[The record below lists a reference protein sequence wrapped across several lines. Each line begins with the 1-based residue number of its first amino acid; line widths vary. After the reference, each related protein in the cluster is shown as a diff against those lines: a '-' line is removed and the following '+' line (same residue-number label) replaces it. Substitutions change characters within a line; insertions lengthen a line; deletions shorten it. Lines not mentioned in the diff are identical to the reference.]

1 MYVDIQE
8 KVINVKSDC
17 GQYKIIE
24 EEPHSFVICSRVG
37 DTLSYETFTHN
48 AFDALLWIK
57 EQESKSMKRMM
68 AQAERMAAQADMMA
82 GRYDGRYGGKQ

>member
-8 KVINVKSDC
+8 KVIYVKSDYC

-24 EEPHSFVICSRVG
+24 EEPHSFIICSRIG

-57 EQESKSMKRMM
+57 EQESKSMKRM
-68 AQAERMAAQADMMA
+68 AAQADMMA
-82 GRYDGRYGGKQ
+82 GRYMGGKQ